1 MVLAHT
7 LHNESDLCQD
17 ADDVSKAL
25 LSSPSA
31 SRCLLTSTTVLGT
44 CLLVQKYLL
53 TSTKVQILTSR
64 SLAPMSLEQLK
75 LLAVERG
82 VKREGVGWAACC
94 PPAGSKADIVR
105 AVRASQY
112 GFSQDS
118 QNDPQVLYMF
128 PHATMCV
135 LILL

>member
-75 LLAVERG
+75 LLAEERG
-82 VKREGVGWAACC
+82 VKREGVGWAASCS
-94 PPAGSKADIVR
+94 PAGS
-105 AVRASQY
+105 RAS
-112 GFSQDS
+112 G
-118 QNDPQVLYMF
+118 
-128 PHATMCV
+128 
-135 LILL
+135 LILLGTYDSLSTGLGNGKRDRDCDHSPPVSNEG